1 VDLGSKLKVVHK
13 GFFFFSIFYFV
24 AAIANFIILGFYGL
38 GLFHVTLVGV
48 LSLVAALGL
57 YKVQSWVLWFV
68 VGLFFIVT
76 TYSVTMLSVTIKTI
90 QGSSALSW
98 FLTVIIWILY
108 MVFTWIA
115 TAYVAIKRK
124 KLR

>member
-1 VDLGSKLKVVHK
+1 MDLGSKLKVVHR

-48 LSLVAALGL
+48 LSLVAAFGL
-57 YKVQSWVLWFV
+57 YKLQSWVLWFV

-76 TYSVTMLSVTIKTI
+76 TYGVTMLSVTIETI
-90 QGSSALSW
+90 QGGSELSW
-98 FLTVIIWILY
+98 FLAVIIWVLY
-108 MVFTWIA
+108 IVFTWIA
-115 TAYVAIKRK
+115 TAYVAARRK
-124 KLR
+124 NLR